1 MQNEHSRMFEKI
13 KSWYESGI
21 WSKEWVRN
29 AVVKGK
35 ITAEEYQEITGE
47 PFQV

>member
-1 MQNEHSRMFEKI
+1 MPSEHSKMFEKI

-35 ITAEEYQEITGE
+35 ITADEYEEITGE
-47 PFQV
+47 VYE